1 MNITSQSA
9 KTCLL
14 SAFIGAVITFGVM
27 TFTSDETTQRQ
38 QISLLEARVGGL
50 ETLLSQKEEELK
62 NAHFFP
68 PTAFS
73 SSRLTTV
80 AKTNNKA
87 TDPMDGVQPERLG
100 QNTNEV
106 AAPRVDYDQQLKD
119 LMTLF
124 VGDSRT
130 FSEKV
135 NELIASDPSKE
146 NIAIASAGIYNL
158 ADNRDVLPDHS
169 LQSLYEE
176 QANKDLKRVVAQ
188 VASMRGDNSLIEM
201 QITEV
206 QASLKSENPADRQKA
221 LVELAKTRYA
231 GAANV
236 IVPLLQ
242 DDDIGVK
249 LDALLAL
256 RATGNQSHIRL
267 VEGMVNDPN
276 DSVSWLAND
285 VINNL
290 QNLSER
296 ARTRIASNDI
306 VAELPPMTIQ

>member
-1 MNITSQSA
+1 MNITSKSA

-14 SAFIGAVITFGVM
+14 SAFIGAAITFGMM
-27 TFTSDETTQRQ
+27 TLTSDETTQRQ

-73 SSRLTTV
+73 SSRLTT
-80 AKTNNKA
+80 ATKTNNKA
-87 TDPMDGVQPERLG
+87 TDPMDGVQPERPG

-146 NIAIASAGIYNL
+146 NIAIASTGIYNL

-176 QANKDLKRVVAQ
+176 QANRDLKRVVAQ

-236 IVPLLQ
+236 IAPLLQ

>member
-106 AAPRVDYDQQLKD
+106 AAPRVDYDQELKD

-236 IVPLLQ
+236 IAPLLQ
-242 DDDIGVK
+242 DNDIGVK